1 MTDPKAI
8 IGEAGVKALADAGFT
23 ITPPKAPEPVRLVTM
38 KESMGRYIQWSVRP
52 PRKVDHAEAVV
63 RWGEMCHTGHETNN
77 AADNWL
83 VRTVNRRI
91 IEGLP
96 TLRGNRDIVVTDFGT
111 AYRPLLLRTFC
122 GEGDP

>member
-1 MTDPKAI
+1 MPDPKEI

-23 ITPPKAPEPVRLVTM
+23 ITPPKAPDPVRLVTM
-38 KESMGRYIQWSVRP
+38 EESMGRYIQWSVRP

-63 RWGEMCHTGHETNN
+63 RWGAMWHTGHETNN

-91 IEGLP
+91 IEELP
-96 TLRGNRDIVVTDFGT
+96 DEGRFWVCTGSRYS
-111 AYRPLLLRTFC
+111 AYRHDLLRIFC
-122 GEGDP
+122 GEGNP